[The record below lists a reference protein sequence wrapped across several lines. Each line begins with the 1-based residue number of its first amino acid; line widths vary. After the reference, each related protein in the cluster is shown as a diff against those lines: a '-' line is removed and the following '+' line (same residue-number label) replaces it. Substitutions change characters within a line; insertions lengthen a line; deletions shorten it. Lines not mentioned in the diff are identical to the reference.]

1 MRPVAAAGLARAGK
15 GYAWAGKGFAG
26 LSPVLFVSFFVF
38 VCFLGLFSVGFP
50 LVTWQVGH

>member
-26 LSPVLFVSFFVF
+26 LGPVLFVSFFVF
-38 VCFLGLFSVGFP
+38 VCVLRLFSVGFP
-50 LVTWQVGH
+50 LLTWQVGH